1 MKNVDFISVN
11 ESLLKFI
18 SPSHSLFS
26 FNTKIIKILCVTIL
40 TSSTINVTGQDYPR
54 TDYNLEK
61 LADEIFPIQDLDL
74 NYEEL
79 YENLAQLL
87 TNPIDLNRASAEE
100 LRSILVLPESQVEE
114 FIRYRQAQG
123 SLLSLYELQ
132 AIAGFDLDLIYKL
145 IPFTFIRDPKES
157 FGKSILRRIAEE
169 KNNYLIFR
177 YERTLEDK
185 KGYLPETDS
194 ASRYAGSPNKLYSRF
209 RINHTGD
216 FSIGF
221 TVEKDAGEL
230 FNWNPQQ
237 KKYGFDY
244 NSVHAQV
251 LNKRR
256 IKNLIIGD
264 FQAQF
269 GQGLLLGGGFGMGK
283 GSEAITTI
291 RRSNLGFIPYT
302 SLNEFGYFRGAA
314 ITATL
319 LKNLNLSGFLSKL
332 NRDGRITQSAITEE
346 ANSISSFGTSGF
358 HRTTSETES
367 RKKISETNY
376 GLILNYKQRSLDA
389 GLLFHQTYL
398 ESPIYRQP
406 TPYNQFAFSGD
417 HNTNLGV
424 FLNYTWSN
432 FTFFSEAAK
441 TLEHG
446 NALTLGSLG
455 SLTSKLDV
463 SLLYRNFSKNFYSFY
478 SNAVSES
485 TLPQNESG
493 FYWGMKYMF
502 NKKYSLSGY
511 VDLFKFP
518 WLRFRGYEPSVGRE
532 WLMRFNYKPS
542 KTVSLFIQAR
552 EESKIRNIP
561 AETNL
566 YQTAIGSKKNYWFNA
581 DYAATHKLNFKTRV
595 QFSTYSLNN
604 SVTKGFALV
613 QDVNFDLGRF
623 TFSTRYALFD
633 TDDYDNRQYIY
644 ELDVWLAFSFP
655 AYYGIGVRS
664 FAMVQYKINQKIDLW
679 LRWARTNYSDRD
691 SIGSGGETIYG
702 NTKNDLKFQVR
713 IRI

>member
-1 MKNVDFISVN
+1 MKRGDFISI
-11 ESLLKFI
+11 SKLDRKFM
-18 SPSHSLFS
+18 SSSNSLFS
-26 FNTKIIKILCVTIL
+26 FNTKTLKIVFIVTL
-40 TSSTINVTGQDYPR
+40 TSTSINLTGQDYPR
-54 TDYNLEK
+54 MDYSLEK
-61 LADEIFPIQDLDL
+61 LADDIFPIQDLDL

-100 LRSILVLPESQVEE
+100 LRSILVLRESQVVE
-114 FIRYRQAQG
+114 FIRYRQEHG
-123 SLLSLYELQ
+123 SLLSIYELQ
-132 AIAGFDLDLIYKL
+132 AIPGFDLDLIYKI

-157 FGKSILRRIAEE
+157 FGKNIVRRIVEE

-194 ASRYAGSPNKLYSRF
+194 ASHYAGSPNKLYSRF

-221 TVEKDAGEL
+221 TVEKDPGEN
-230 FNWNPQQ
+230 FSWNPQQ

-251 LNKRR
+251 LNKGR
-256 IKNLIIGD
+256 IKNLIVGD

-283 GSEAITTI
+283 GAEAITTI

-314 ITATL
+314 ITTTL
-319 LKNLNLSGFLSKL
+319 LKNLTLSGFLSRL
-332 NRDGRITQSAITEE
+332 NRDGSLTQNAIAEE

-358 HRTTSETES
+358 HRTISETES
-367 RKKISETNY
+367 RKKINETNY
-376 GLILNYKQRSLDA
+376 GLILNYKQKSLDA
-389 GLLFHQTYL
+389 GLLFHQTYFGT
-398 ESPIYRQP
+398 PIYRQP
-406 TPYNQFAFSGD
+406 TPYNQFSFSGD
-417 HNTNLGV
+417 HNSNLGL
-424 FLNYTWSN
+424 FLNYTLRN

-446 NALTLGSLG
+446 NAITLGTLG

-463 SLLYRNFSKNFYSFY
+463 SLLYRNFSKDFYSFY

-493 FYWGMKYMF
+493 LYWGLKYIF
-502 NKKYSLSGY
+502 NKKYTVSGY

-518 WLRFRGYEPSVGRE
+518 WLRYRGYESSNGRE
-532 WLMRFNYKPS
+532 WLIRFNYKPS

-561 AETNL
+561 TESNL
-566 YQTAIGSKKNYWFNA
+566 YQTAIGSKRNFWFNA
-581 DYAATHKLNFKTRV
+581 DYAATQKLNFKTRV
-595 QFSTYSLNN
+595 QFSTYSLNH
-604 SVTKGFALV
+604 SITKGFALI
-613 QDVNFDLGRF
+613 QDVNFDIGRF
-623 TFSTRYALFD
+623 TFSTRYSLFD
-633 TDDYDNRQYIY
+633 TDDYDNRQYVY
-644 ELDVWLAFSFP
+644 ERDVWLAFSFP

-664 FAMVQYKINQKIDLW
+664 YAMVQYKLNKKIDLW

-691 SIGSGGETIYG
+691 IIGSGGETIYG
-702 NTKNDLKFQVR
+702 KTKNDLKFQVR